1 MMLHKT
7 LEHRFVRTVPRELD
21 PGVLY
26 ISMDYATAVH
36 SCCCGCGERVVTPF
50 TPTDWRMTFDGDT
63 VSLNPSVGN
72 WNQKCRSHYVIQ
84 RSRVLESGCWS
95 ERQVEAERRRDKRAK
110 AAHYGQLGQDH
121 SGNDHPVSSAE
132 VQSVSTQKS
141 TYQPSTIWSRIKS
154 LLWK

>member
-1 MMLHKT
+1 MKLLET

-63 VSLNPSVGN
+63 VSISPSVGN

-84 RSRVLESGCWS
+84 RGRVLEAGPWS
-95 ERQVEAERRRDKRAK
+95 NAQVEAERYRDKKAK
-110 AAHYGQLGQDH
+110 AAYYAQAQTD
-121 SGNDHPVSSAE
+121 
-132 VQSVSTQKS
+132 QSIGGIATSDLSTNAAPQGKVH
-141 TYQPSTIWSRIKS
+141 QSRSFWARLK
-154 LLWK
+154 LWITG